1 MFGENFKPS
10 LWKKKLVM
18 GDYKIVVEL
27 VHTNKETL
35 ESVSEK
41 FQLINSMKLKKSIAL
56 DCFNQRDQA
65 IINGTKS
72 GDIICPQGRRLRCV
86 FTLWA

>member
-1 MFGENFKPS
+1 MLFGENFKPS
-10 LWKKKLVM
+10 LWKKKLAK

-35 ESVSEK
+35 ESVSKK
-41 FQLINSMKLKKSIAL
+41 FQLINSMKLKSSISL

-65 IINGTKS
+65 ILNGAKS
-72 GDIICPQGRRLRCV
+72 GDIVCPQGRRLRFV
-86 FTLWA
+86 LSM